1 VRLPRKTSNHA
12 GPFAHQIPMHRLGTP
27 DQVAKIIYEL
37 CGEMSCYVNGVEFTS
52 TAGDGC

>member
-1 VRLPRKTSNHA
+1 
-12 GPFAHQIPMHRLGTP
+12 MHRLGTP